1 MSHQRLSSDEIRT
14 REACAASLSS
24 LLLYWSEA
32 SKEEL
37 PSELQ
42 GHLCSCRSCLRMW
55 IALEAATELRSE
67 SSFAIHS
74 DEPPKTQEGEA
85 QDVNFLQ

>member
-1 MSHQRLSSDEIRT
+1 MSHQQLSSDEIRG
-14 REACAASLSS
+14 REACAASLSL

-42 GHLCSCRSCLRMW
+42 GHLCGCRSCLRMW
-55 IALEAATELRSE
+55 IALEAATELRSQ
-67 SSFAIHS
+67 SSFASQS
-74 DEPPKTQEGEA
+74 DEPPKIQEGEV
-85 QDVNFLQ
+85 QDVNFLL

>member
-1 MSHQRLSSDEIRT
+1 MSHQRLSSDEIRV
-14 REACAASLSS
+14 REACAASLSL

-42 GHLCSCRSCLRMW
+42 GHLCSCRSCLRFW

-74 DEPPKTQEGEA
+74 DESRGIQDDEV
-85 QDVNFLQ
+85 QDVNFLP